1 MKLLITLLPIQS
13 VCMYRRHVSMCH
25 HMCVRVSVCAC
36 TPLCVT
42 VYACSRVFAHKEKYR
57 GRNVAQLMGSDR
69 TAKTTSRIKLILA
82 GRGAKGGREH
92 YGPGRTQRS
101 GPASSSSQRKRWRVR
116 QGQQVQLF
124 HYGTRREGGGAEPT
138 DLFCI
143 DWKEGQPNRSVSFF
157 GWRNAAAEG
166 SASLLCFDLMPK
178 RRRSSGTSVSA
189 IPKKHAMSDLL
200 TVTIRRHS
208 RRSLSTS
215 KKRHLETGT
224 APPNLCL

>member
-1 MKLLITLLPIQS
+1 MWEGCKKMNVGVNGGNVQKSSQKTGSRGHGIIRVGRMKLLITLLPIQS

-101 GPASSSSQRKRWRVR
+101 GPASSSSQR
-116 QGQQVQLF
+116 
-124 HYGTRREGGGAEPT
+124 
-138 DLFCI
+138 
-143 DWKEGQPNRSVSFF
+143 
-157 GWRNAAAEG
+157 
-166 SASLLCFDLMPK
+166 
-178 RRRSSGTSVSA
+178 
-189 IPKKHAMSDLL
+189 
-200 TVTIRRHS
+200 
-208 RRSLSTS
+208 
-215 KKRHLETGT
+215 
-224 APPNLCL
+224 